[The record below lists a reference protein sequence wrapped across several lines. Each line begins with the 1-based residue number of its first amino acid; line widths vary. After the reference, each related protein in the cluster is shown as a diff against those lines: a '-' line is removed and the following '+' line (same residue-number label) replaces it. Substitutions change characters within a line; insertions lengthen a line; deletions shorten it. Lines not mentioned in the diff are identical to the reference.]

1 MVQWAGLQ
9 IRKTVSSNLTRTSK
23 ENMEP
28 PVRASNSEL
37 EARKQIFNLLKSAP
51 IPDKELAVN
60 LGLFIDPI
68 LMSRLLFLNFV
79 YQKILSVQG
88 IIMDL
93 GTRWGQNAVVFETL
107 RSIYEPYNYQRKV
120 VAFDTFEG
128 FVGATD
134 KDGKMSE
141 VNGHYSTP
149 EGYKSTL
156 ETLLSAHEQLHP
168 VSHIKKFDVVAG
180 DVSATVPEYINNNKE
195 TIISLAFF
203 DLDLYKPTLD
213 TINNIKD
220 RLTVGSILVFDEIN
234 YDSAP
239 GETLAV
245 MEGIGLRNVAVQRF
259 PYCSK
264 VSYIEIK

>member
-1 MVQWAGLQ
+1 
-9 IRKTVSSNLTRTSK
+9 
-23 ENMEP
+23 MEP
-28 PVRASNSEL
+28 PVRASNPEL
-37 EARKQIFNLLKSAP
+37 EARKAILSLLKDSP
-51 IPDKELAVN
+51 IPDKELAIN

-68 LMSRLLFLNFV
+68 LMSRLLFLNFI
-79 YQKILSVQG
+79 YQKIIPVQG

-134 KDGKMSE
+134 KDGKMSV

-149 EGYKSTL
+149 ENYQATL
-156 ETLLSAHEQLHP
+156 ESLLTAHEQLHP
-168 VSHIKKFDVVAG
+168 VSHIKKFEIVAG
-180 DVSATVPEYINNNKE
+180 DVSNTVPAYIDSNKE

-203 DLDLYKPTLD
+203 DLDLYKPTFD

-220 RLTVGSILVFDEIN
+220 RLTIGSVLVFDELN
-234 YDSAP
+234 HDSAP

-245 MEGIGLRNVAVQRF
+245 VDALGLRNVAVQRF

-264 VSYIEIK
+264 VSYIEIR